1 MATLIIIV
9 PDALVPIALA
19 AMKNEY
25 RDIDVDGLPAGAAAR
40 TIILTLVRRAVR
52 NHLVSQAMTDN
63 SNLYRQAYMAALA
76 SAEDAAGRIG

>member
-1 MATLIIIV
+1 MATLTITV
-9 PDALVPIALA
+9 PDALVPIVLA
-19 AMKNEY
+19 AMKDEY
-25 RDIDVDGLPAGAAAR
+25 RDIDVEGLPTGAAAR

-52 NHLVSQAMTDN
+52 NYLVSQAMTDN

>member
-1 MATLIIIV
+1 MATLTITV

-19 AMKNEY
+19 AMKDEY
-25 RDIDVDGLPAGAAAR
+25 RDIDVEGLPTGAAAR

-52 NHLVSQAMTDN
+52 NYLVSQAMTDN